1 MLSKQQ
7 QKYVHS
13 LHNKKN
19 RLQENVFLVEGYK
32 NLTELLRSDFQ
43 IERLFVTEKFRSK
56 ELSTLKNIRF
66 EEVTTDELQRIST
79 IQTNDAGLAVVVA
92 KPNNSLAANE
102 NEWVLVLDTINDPG
116 NLGTII
122 RIADWYGINKII
134 CSPQTVE
141 CYNPKVI
148 MATMGSFCRVQLY
161 YTELETYLSEQKL
174 PILGAFLE
182 GESIHQFQPNGKGY
196 LVIGSESHGISA
208 AVENFISQK
217 ITIPRFGEA
226 ESLNAGVATAILL
239 DNLIQKS

>member
-43 IERLFVTEKFRSK
+43 IERLFLTEKFSSK
-56 ELSTLKNIRF
+56 ELSMLKNIRF
-66 EEVTTDELQRIST
+66 EEATTDELQRIST
-79 IQTNDAGLAVVVA
+79 IQTNDAGLAVVVS
-92 KPNNSLAANE
+92 KPNNPLVANE
-102 NEWVLVLDTINDPG
+102 NEWVLVLDNINDPG

-122 RIADWYGINKII
+122 RIADWYGIKKII

-182 GESIHQFQPNGKGY
+182 GESIHQFQPKGKGY